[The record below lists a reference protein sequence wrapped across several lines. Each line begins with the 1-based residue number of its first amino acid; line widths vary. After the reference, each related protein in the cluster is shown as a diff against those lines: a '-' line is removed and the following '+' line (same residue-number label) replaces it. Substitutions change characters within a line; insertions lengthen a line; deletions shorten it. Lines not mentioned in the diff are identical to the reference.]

1 MTATADVFVDELSG
15 LRELACRHQVC
26 FETYP
31 IWHVLPQGGKVQI
44 GFELDLIGT
53 HDHPRKAPSPGCGEC
68 HTVYRALLTIAQ
80 AILPPNDRASRYA
93 IEPYDVSISFSPRR
107 KMRKDVRLAI
117 DVMHRDRF
125 DRPLDECEVR
135 CLGEMKER
143 LKQIGARCEHW

>member
-1 MTATADVFVDELSG
+1 MTATAQAFGDELSA
-15 LRELACRHQVC
+15 LKELVTRHQVC

-31 IWHVLPQGGKVQI
+31 IWHVLPGGGKVQI

-53 HDHPRKAPSPGCGEC
+53 HDHPRKPPSPGCAEC
-68 HTVYRALLTIAQ
+68 HTVYRALITIAQ
-80 AILPPNDRASRYA
+80 AILPPSDRPSRYA

-107 KMRKDVRLAI
+107 KMRKDVSLAI

-125 DRPLDECEVR
+125 DCPLDECEVR
-135 CLGEMKER
+135 CLAEMKER